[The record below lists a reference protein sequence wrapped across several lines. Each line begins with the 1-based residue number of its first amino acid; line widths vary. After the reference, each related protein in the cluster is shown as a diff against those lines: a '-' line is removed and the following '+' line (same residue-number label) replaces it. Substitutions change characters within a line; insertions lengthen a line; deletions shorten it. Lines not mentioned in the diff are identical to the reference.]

1 MSTQLLYDLLIV
13 VAWVGL
19 WGITESIID
28 KIAKNDNNVRF
39 VVYILV
45 SLIAIFAI
53 WILDVNR
60 APGNNNF

>member
-1 MSTQLLYDLLIV
+1 MISQLLYDLLIV

-28 KIAKNDNNVRF
+28 KIAKDDNNVRF

-53 WILDVNR
+53 WILDINR
-60 APGNNNF
+60 ASGNNF